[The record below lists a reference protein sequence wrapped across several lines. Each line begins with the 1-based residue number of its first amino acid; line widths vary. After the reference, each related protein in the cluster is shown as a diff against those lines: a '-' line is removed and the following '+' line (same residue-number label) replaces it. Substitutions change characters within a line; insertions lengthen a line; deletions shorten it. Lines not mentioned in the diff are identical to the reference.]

1 MRHHDPIDPV
11 ELNLV
16 LLVHLV
22 EVEAAGAVIHALV
35 QLSLGL
41 LLALEGFVRV
51 SGLGVG
57 LAADFAC
64 GEGGSLRDSIRSGR
78 IWLPGSRLRA
88 NVFRLRLQRYLRV
101 NRLWRR
107 PEQPVFGGLR
117 ILALVLRV
125 NRLVNVGATCCYL
138 GIEVSSSA
146 CPLLSSAV
154 WSRLCRLGLYQL
166 E

>member
-57 LAADFAC
+57 LAADFA
-64 GEGGSLRDSIRSGR
+64 GGKGGPLRDSIYSGWIR
-78 IWLPGSRLRA
+78 FPRSRL
-88 NVFRLRLQRYLRV
+88 
-101 NRLWRR
+101 
-107 PEQPVFGGLR
+107 
-117 ILALVLRV
+117 
-125 NRLVNVGATCCYL
+125 
-138 GIEVSSSA
+138 
-146 CPLLSSAV
+146 
-154 WSRLCRLGLYQL
+154 
-166 E
+166 